1 MNKQLLFAALAG
13 AFATVAAAQSTD
25 SGLMNQDSAKAAIE
39 SSSDNS
45 VNTQTTATQDE
56 ANTAVANKAAGPTN
70 ADRASALAPTME
82 IQYWQAGAG
91 AAKGAENAAKSAQLP
106 PQAVPLN
113 TPEAQR
119 ALEHEATQ

>member
-13 AFATVAAAQSTD
+13 TFAAVAAAQSTD
-25 SGLMNQDSAKAAIE
+25 SGLTNNDSAKAVIE
-39 SSSDNS
+39 SGSDNS
-45 VNTQTTATQDE
+45 VNTQTTAIQDE
-56 ANTAVANKAAGPTN
+56 ANTAVAKEAAGPTN

-91 AAKGAENAAKSAQLP
+91 AAKGAENAAKSTKLP
-106 PQAVPLN
+106 SQAVPLD
-113 TPEAQR
+113 TPEAQQ